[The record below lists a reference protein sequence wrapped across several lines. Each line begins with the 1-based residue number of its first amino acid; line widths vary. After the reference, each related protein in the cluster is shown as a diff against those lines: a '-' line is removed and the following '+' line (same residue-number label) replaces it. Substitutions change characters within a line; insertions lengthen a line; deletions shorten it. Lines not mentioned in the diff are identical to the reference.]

1 MPNTKHPFTQEDI
14 VAQLDTQNT
23 MTDQIKRQMNNLRKQ
38 IHQYQNREKQLRKFL
53 RLLNSSEDN
62 VLTDEAH
69 AKFVELCDEY
79 IPNG

>member
-1 MPNTKHPFTQEDI
+1 
-14 VAQLDTQNT
+14 
-23 MTDQIKRQMNNLRKQ
+23 MNNFSNIKSQRDGALDRLESMRNDMAKV
-38 IHQYQNREKQLRKFL
+38 RSFL

-69 AKFVELCDEY
+69 AKFVELCDKL